1 MKTNDFRD
9 FDKCY
14 RVIYNGN
21 LELIPFDTEGSEK
34 VTNLVD
40 KAEKEH
46 VRLEVRYKR
55 LRMIYY
61 FDYDRPATS
70 GVDAEVTYTP
80 E

>member
-1 MKTNDFRD
+1 MVEKDFRD
-9 FDKCY
+9 LSEYY

-21 LELIPFDTEGSEK
+21 LELVPFSEEGSEK
-34 VTNLVD
+34 VTDLVD
-40 KAEKEH
+40 KADKEH

-55 LRMIYY
+55 MRMIYY

-70 GVDAEVTYTP
+70 GVAAEVAFTP

>member
-21 LELIPFDTEGSEK
+21 LEVIPFDTEGSEK

-46 VRLEVRYKR
+46 VRFEVRYKR
-55 LRMIYY
+55 MRMIYY
-61 FDYDRPATS
+61 FDYDRPSTS

>member
-1 MKTNDFRD
+1 MKVNDFRD
-9 FDKCY
+9 FDKFY
-14 RVIYNGN
+14 RVIYNGH

-40 KAEKEH
+40 KAEKEC

-55 LRMIYY
+55 MRLIYY
-61 FDYDRPATS
+61 FDYDCHVIS
-70 GVDAEVTYTP
+70 GVDAEVTCTP

>member
-1 MKTNDFRD
+1 MKKGNFCDFSK
-9 FDKCY
+9 FY
-14 RVIYNGN
+14 RVIYAGK
-21 LELIPFDTEGSEK
+21 LELIPFDVEGSEK
-34 VTNLVD
+34 VSNFVD

-55 LRMIYY
+55 MRMIYY

-70 GVDAEVTYTP
+70 GVLAEVTYTS

>member
-9 FDKCY
+9 FDKFY
-14 RVIYNGN
+14 RVIYDSK
-21 LELIPFDTEGSEK
+21 LELIPFDAEGSEK
-34 VTNLVD
+34 VSNFVD

-55 LRMIYY
+55 MRMIYY

-70 GVDAEVTYTP
+70 GVEAEVIYTP